1 MALTVAGETYAVRGM
16 QAINGRIDVWA
27 RSHSAEAIICRG
39 RMCILVAVSNARS
52 FDPDMK
58 VMRGI
63 VSEFANELVRMG
75 F

>member
-1 MALTVAGETYAVRGM
+1 M